1 MSQALEACSLR
12 LPAWSRRILSLRQ
25 NVAGQSVTSYEG
37 SGPALLPV
45 LEEATSDGATLVLVF
60 ILTVIVTDPR
70 TVVVRVENYPYH
82 LDLTFSQ
89 RHYCSGISSTTTKY
103 VLSIPLPYTIF

>member
-1 MSQALEACSLR
+1 VG
-12 LPAWSRRILSLRQ
+12 SR
-25 NVAGQSVTSYEG
+25 V
-37 SGPALLPV
+37 ALLLV
-45 LEEATSDGATLVLVF
+45 LEEITSETSTHVLVF

-103 VLSIPLPYTIF
+103 VLSIPLI